1 MAGLTLGEM
10 QARILAKAAED
21 EDFRAN
27 LIDNPKA
34 VIAEE
39 LGVYIPEGFDIQ
51 VHENTA
57 TTGHLILT
65 PSERLTESELEL
77 AVGAGGSGTD
87 WSPD

>member
-10 QARILAKAAED
+10 QARILAKAGED
-21 EDFRAN
+21 EDFRAK

-34 VIAEE
+34 VISEE
-39 LGVYIPEGFDIQ
+39 LGLYIPEGFDIQ

-57 TTGHLILT
+57 TTGHLILQ

-77 AVGAGGSGTD
+77 AVGAGEWGC
-87 WSPD
+87 

>member
-21 EDFRAN
+21 DDFRAN

-57 TTGHLILT
+57 TTGHLILP